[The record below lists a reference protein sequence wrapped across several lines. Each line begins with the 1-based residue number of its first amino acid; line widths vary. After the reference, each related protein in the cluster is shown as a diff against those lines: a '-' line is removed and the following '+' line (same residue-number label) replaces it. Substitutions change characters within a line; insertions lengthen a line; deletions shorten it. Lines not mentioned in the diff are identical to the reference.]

1 MWAKIQKKFLSFL
14 NAYGAT
20 TKKANIFYSECKIVQ
35 IESCA
40 APINFKVDKVEK
52 PQVVVIGYSIFPKF
66 YYFSL

>member
-1 MWAKIQKKFLSFL
+1 MGQNPKKKSFSL
-14 NAYGAT
+14 NAYGAM
-20 TKKANIFYSECKIVQ
+20 TKKAIIFYSECKIIQ